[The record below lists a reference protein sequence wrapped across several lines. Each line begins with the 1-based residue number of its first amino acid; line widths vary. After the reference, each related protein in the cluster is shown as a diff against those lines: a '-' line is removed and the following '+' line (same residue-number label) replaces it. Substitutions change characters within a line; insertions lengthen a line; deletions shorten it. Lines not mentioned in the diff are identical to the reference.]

1 MASVS
6 LFSRRPPSLVGRFST
21 VHSSFSESGGPQE
34 KTERD
39 PVHDWTRWSHW
50 APCPHSVL
58 PSSPTGGLTRS
69 QSEGLKLLSV
79 ILMSGRPDRMIFN
92 VCGFFGGGEVDVLEV
107 GVSIRVTGLVSQRG

>member
-1 MASVS
+1 MS
-6 LFSRRPPSLVGRFST
+6 LFSRRPPSLVGRFSM

-58 PSSPTGGLTRS
+58 PSSPTGGLTRG

-92 VCGFFGGGEVDVLEV
+92 VCGVFWWWWWGDVLEV